1 MGSDYGGSSAAPAE
15 SGARSAP
22 SSRGIGLL
30 REAIGV
36 LAMEQGVEGSA
47 AARLT
52 GLRALWPEVCA
63 LYGQVADRVRAV
75 HVTSAAQSDG
85 FASTVGMLRRRLRVD
100 TSVASRL
107 VRVGCGL
114 RELGATHTA
123 LLAGVISVEHADA
136 IAHIANDLGA
146 AVMADGEMERLLLEY
161 AKVKTP
167 SEVRRLGRLI
177 KLHLCSDEEAEE
189 RQVRL
194 YEGRWLTTATTFEG
208 MLRVE
213 AMLDPVSGA
222 QFMAAL
228 AAYKPGPDKDRS
240 RTGRQ
245 RNADALADIV
255 GVALGNADRSTTGE
269 ERPHVTVTVSHE
281 TLIQRLTEA
290 ARAEAQAAEERAQD
304 QAPREADRPHEPS
317 PRDDVQPETDPL
329 PEADTESQTNAG
341 PETNAG
347 SQADAGPGA
356 NLGPRSTIEPDTTET
371 TDLAPEPPPAED
383 HLGSGA
389 VPRQV
394 GGDHQVSDDRIGG
407 RQAFHGEQAA
417 WTASATGADL
427 GVSAHQNGRPARKR
441 FSGWFVSKPRSPLWN
456 PLSPDGGTISAAAR
470 GFLRDYLRPGGPAL
484 LGPHHEPISPE
495 AARRIACDSMIIPVV
510 LGSRSEP
517 LDIGR
522 ASRTV
527 PLGMRRAVELRDVHC
542 RFPGCDR
549 PAKWC
554 EAHHVRWWKRDE
566 GPTELNN
573 IVLTCKFHHV
583 RVHEYGWVLTFDP
596 VTGTVRV
603 IRPDGTPHDL
613 VSRREGPD
621 P

>member
-1 MGSDYGGSSAAPAE
+1 
-15 SGARSAP
+15 
-22 SSRGIGLL
+22 
-30 REAIGV
+30 
-36 LAMEQGVEGSA
+36 
-47 AARLT
+47 
-52 GLRALWPEVCA
+52 
-63 LYGQVADRVRAV
+63 
-75 HVTSAAQSDG
+75 
-85 FASTVGMLRRRLRVD
+85 
-100 TSVASRL
+100 
-107 VRVGCGL
+107 
-114 RELGATHTA
+114 
-123 LLAGVISVEHADA
+123 
-136 IAHIANDLGA
+136 
-146 AVMADGEMERLLLEY
+146 
-161 AKVKTP
+161 
-167 SEVRRLGRLI
+167 
-177 KLHLCSDEEAEE
+177 
-189 RQVRL
+189 
-194 YEGRWLTTATTFEG
+194 

-255 GVALGNADRSTTGE
+255 GVALGNADRSTSGD

-290 ARAEAQAAEERAQD
+290 ARAEAQAAQEQAAAERARD
-304 QAPREADRPHEPS
+304 QAAQEADRRRDPS
-317 PRDDVQPETDPL
+317 PRNDVR
-329 PEADTESQTNAG
+329 PEADFEAEAEQPAR
-341 PETNAG
+341 
-347 SQADAGPGA
+347 DA
-356 NLGPRSTIEPDTTET
+356 TQT
-371 TDLAPEPPPAED
+371 TDLAPLPPPADD
-383 HLGSGA
+383 HHDGRGLAPDDRPDHGHDGGRSA

-394 GGDHQVSDDRIGG
+394 GSDHQVSGDYIAAR
-407 RQAFHGEQAA
+407 RPFHGEQTA
-417 WTASATGADL
+417 WAASATGADL
-427 GVSAHQNGRPARKR
+427 GVAARQNGRPAQKR
-441 FSGWFVSKPRSPLWN
+441 FSGWFGSKPRSPLWK
-456 PLSPDGGTISAAAR
+456 PTSPDGDTISAAAR

-484 LGPHHEPISPE
+484 LGPYHEPISPE

-566 GPTELNN
+566 GPTELDN

-583 RVHEYGWVLTFDP
+583 RVHEYGWALTFDP
-596 VTGTVRV
+596 VTGTVCV